1 MSKRKNSRSSKQELR
16 KLNKQTWV
24 VTIFFAVIFFFMIG
38 YYAYFIAV
46 DSQEIASNSYNKRV
60 DEKQESIV
68 RGTIYASHG
77 EELAYTDTKGTTDN
91 LKDDKRCYPYGKTF
105 AHVVGITTHGKS
117 GLEKSCNFDLLSTR
131 DTPLQMIIND
141 FQGKKEKGADV
152 YTTLKVD
159 LQKSCYNA
167 LGERKGAVFA
177 MNPKTGAVLA
187 CASRPSYNPETIDSI
202 WKKLAKDSKDSRLVN
217 RGTQGKY
224 TPGSVFKVFT
234 AEEFIKEDSDYKK
247 FSYNCHG
254 YTTVGNAKIHCF
266 DGKAHYRVNLRDA
279 FAYSC
284 NSAFATIGR
293 ELNIGKFRNTCE
305 TALFNKDLPIEIE
318 KTQSKFNLNSDSN
331 EWDIASTSIGQ
342 GTTTVS
348 PAHMCMVA
356 SAIYNNG
363 VLMKPY
369 FVDSVV
375 NSYDVIVKTTDP
387 DEYKEI
393 IPEDEAKTLKSY
405 MRSVCK
411 YGTAR
416 MMAYSPYKAYGKTGT
431 AELNSKDDINSWF
444 IGFAKKG
451 KKKIAIAVCLEDIKQ
466 DSGSATSVAKEI
478 LDSYFN

>member
-1 MSKRKNSRSSKQELR
+1 
-16 KLNKQTWV
+16 
-24 VTIFFAVIFFFMIG
+24 MIG
-38 YYAYFIAV
+38 YYVYFIVV

-60 DEKQESIV
+60 DKKQEQIV
-68 RGTIYASHG
+68 RGTIYSNHG
-77 EELAYTDTKGTTDN
+77 DKLAYTDTRGTLDTT
-91 LKDDKRCYPYGKTF
+91 KDDKRIYPYGKTF

-141 FQGKKEKGADV
+141 FKGTREKGADV
-152 YTTLKVD
+152 YTTLKVN
-159 LQKSCYNA
+159 LQKNCYNA
-167 LGERKGAVFA
+167 LGDRKGAVFA

-187 CASRPSYNPETIDSI
+187 SVSKPSYNPETIDSI
-202 WKKLAKDSKDSRLVN
+202 WKRLAKSSKDSRLVN
-217 RGTQGKY
+217 RATQGKY
-224 TPGSVFKVFT
+224 TPGSVFKIFT
-234 AEEFIKEDSDYKK
+234 DLEFMKEDSDYKD
-247 FSYNCHG
+247 FHYNCHG
-254 YTTVGNAKIHCF
+254 FTKVGNAKIHCF
-266 DGKAHYRVNLRDA
+266 DGKAHYHVNLREA

-293 ELNIGKFRNTCE
+293 ELNIRKFRNTCE
-305 TALFNKDLPIEIE
+305 TALFNKDLPIDIE
-318 KTQSKFNLNSDSN
+318 STQSKFNLDSDSN

-356 SAIYNNG
+356 SAIYNKG
-363 VLMKPY
+363 VLMKPHL
-369 FVDSVV
+369 VDSVV
-375 NSYDVIVKTTDP
+375 NSYDVIVKTTEP

-393 IPEDEAKTLKSY
+393 IPEEEAKMLKSH

-416 MMAYSPYKAYGKTGT
+416 MMAYSSYKAYGKTGT
-431 AELNSKDDINSWF
+431 AELNSHDDINSWF
-444 IGFAKKG
+444 VGFAKKG

>member
-1 MSKRKNSRSSKQELR
+1 MSKRKNSQNSKSEKR

-24 VTIFFAVIFFFMIG
+24 VTVFFSIIFFFMIG
-38 YYAYFIAV
+38 YYVYFIVA
-46 DSQEIASNSYNKRV
+46 DSQEVASNSYNKRV
-60 DEKQESIV
+60 DDRQEKIQ

-77 EELAYTDTKGTTDN
+77 EKLAYSDSGSTGNKN
-91 LKDDKRCYPYGKTF
+91 RHYPYGKTF
-105 AHVVGITTHGKS
+105 AHVVGISTHGKS

-131 DTPLQMIIND
+131 DTPFQEIIND
-141 FQGKKEKGADV
+141 FKGTKEKGADV
-152 YTTLKVD
+152 YTTLKVG
-159 LQKSCYNA
+159 LQKNCYNA
-167 LGERKGAVFA
+167 LGDRKGAVFA

-187 CASRPSYNPETIDSI
+187 CVSRPSYNPETIDSI

-224 TPGSVFKVFT
+224 TPGSIFKTFT
-234 AEEFIKEDSDYKK
+234 ALEYMKEDSDFKDFK
-247 FSYNCHG
+247 YNCHG
-254 YTTVGNAKIHCF
+254 YTKVGNAKIHCF
-266 DGKAHYRVNLRDA
+266 DGKAHYQVNLRDA
-279 FAYSC
+279 YAYSC

-293 ELNIGKFRNTCE
+293 ELKMNKFRSTCE
-305 TALFNKDLPIEIE
+305 TALFNKELPLDIEST
-318 KTQSKFNLNSDSN
+318 KSRFNLDSDSG

-356 SAIYNNG
+356 SAIYNKG

-369 FVDSVV
+369 LIDSVV

-393 IPEDEAKTLKSY
+393 IPEEYAKKLKSY

-411 YGTAR
+411 YGTAN
-416 MMAYSPYKAYGKTGT
+416 MMAYSSYKAYGKTGT
-431 AELNSKDDINSWF
+431 AELNSEDDINSWF
-444 IGFAKKG
+444 MGFAKKG

-466 DSGSATSVAKEI
+466 GSGSATSVAKEI
-478 LDSYFN
+478 FDEYFN

>member
-1 MSKRKNSRSSKQELR
+1 
-16 KLNKQTWV
+16 
-24 VTIFFAVIFFFMIG
+24 MIG
-38 YYAYFIAV
+38 YYVYFIVV

-60 DEKQESIV
+60 DKKQEQIV
-68 RGTIYASHG
+68 RGTIYSNHG
-77 EELAYTDTKGTTDN
+77 DKLAYTDTRGTLDTT
-91 LKDDKRCYPYGKTF
+91 KDDKRIYPYGKTF

-141 FQGKKEKGADV
+141 FKGTREKGADV
-152 YTTLKVD
+152 YTTLKVN
-159 LQKSCYNA
+159 LQKNCYNA
-167 LGERKGAVFA
+167 LGDRKGAVFA

-187 CASRPSYNPETIDSI
+187 SVSKPSYNPETIDSI
-202 WKKLAKDSKDSRLVN
+202 WKRLAKSSKDSRLVN
-217 RGTQGKY
+217 RATQGKY
-224 TPGSVFKVFT
+224 TPGSVFKIFT
-234 AEEFIKEDSDYKK
+234 DLEFMKEDSDYKH
-247 FSYNCHG
+247 FHYDCHG
-254 YTTVGNAKIHCF
+254 YTKVGNAKIHCF
-266 DGKAHYRVNLRDA
+266 DGKAHYHVNLREA

-293 ELNIGKFRNTCE
+293 ELNIRKFRNTCE
-305 TALFNKDLPIEIE
+305 TALFNKDLPIDIE
-318 KTQSKFNLNSDSN
+318 STQSKFNLDSDSN

-356 SAIYNNG
+356 SAIYNKG
-363 VLMKPY
+363 VLMKPHL
-369 FVDSVV
+369 VDSVV
-375 NSYDVIVKTTDP
+375 NSYDVIVKTTEP

-393 IPEDEAKTLKSY
+393 IPEEEAKMLKSH

-416 MMAYSPYKAYGKTGT
+416 MMAYSSYKAYGKTGT
-431 AELNSKDDINSWF
+431 AELNSDDDINSWF
-444 IGFAKKG
+444 VGFAKKG

>member
-1 MSKRKNSRSSKQELR
+1 MSKRKNSQNSKSEKR

-24 VTIFFAVIFFFMIG
+24 VTVFFSIIFFFMIG
-38 YYAYFIAV
+38 YYVYFIVA
-46 DSQEIASNSYNKRV
+46 DSQEVASNSYNKRV
-60 DEKQESIV
+60 DDRQEKIQ

-77 EELAYTDTKGTTDN
+77 EKLAYSDSGSTGNKN
-91 LKDDKRCYPYGKTF
+91 RHYPYGKTF
-105 AHVVGITTHGKS
+105 AHVVGISTHGKS

-131 DTPLQMIIND
+131 DTPFQEIIND
-141 FQGKKEKGADV
+141 FKGTKEKGADV
-152 YTTLKVD
+152 YTTLKVG
-159 LQKSCYNA
+159 LQKNCYNA
-167 LGERKGAVFA
+167 LGDRKGAVFA

-187 CASRPSYNPETIDSI
+187 CVSRPSYNPETIDSI

-224 TPGSVFKVFT
+224 TPGSIFKTFT
-234 AEEFIKEDSDYKK
+234 ALEYMKEDSDFKDFK
-247 FSYNCHG
+247 YNCHG
-254 YTTVGNAKIHCF
+254 YTKVGNAKIHCF
-266 DGKAHYRVNLRDA
+266 DGKAHYQVNLRDA
-279 FAYSC
+279 YAYSC

-293 ELNIGKFRNTCE
+293 ELKMNKFRSTCE
-305 TALFNKDLPIEIE
+305 TALFNKELPLDIEST
-318 KTQSKFNLNSDSN
+318 KSRFNLDSDSG

-356 SAIYNNG
+356 SAIYNKG

-369 FVDSVV
+369 LIDSVV

-393 IPEDEAKTLKSY
+393 IPEEYAKKLKSY

-411 YGTAR
+411 YGTAN
-416 MMAYSPYKAYGKTGT
+416 MMAYSSYKAYGKTGT
-431 AELNSKDDINSWF
+431 AELNSDDDINSWF
-444 IGFAKKG
+444 MGFAKKG

-466 DSGSATSVAKEI
+466 GSGSATSVAKEI
-478 LDSYFN
+478 FDEYFN

>member
-1 MSKRKNSRSSKQELR
+1 MSRRKNSQSSKSEKR

-24 VTIFFAVIFFFMIG
+24 VTIFFSIIFFFMIG
-38 YYAYFIAV
+38 YYAFFIAF
-46 DSQEIASNSYNKRV
+46 DSQEVASNSYNKRV
-60 DEKQESIV
+60 DEKQEKIQ

-77 EELAYTDTKGTTDN
+77 EKLSYSDPGSTGNKN
-91 LKDDKRCYPYGKTF
+91 RHYPYGKTF
-105 AHVVGITTHGKS
+105 AHVVGITSHGKS

-152 YTTLKVD
+152 YTTLKVG
-159 LQKSCYNA
+159 LQKNCYNA
-167 LGERKGAVFA
+167 LGDRKGAVFA

-202 WKKLAKDSKDSRLVN
+202 WKKLVKDSKDSRLVN

-224 TPGSVFKVFT
+224 TPGSVFKIFT
-234 AEEFIKEDSDYKK
+234 DLEFMKEDSDFKDFKYYCK
-247 FSYNCHG
+247 G
-254 YTTVGNAKIHCF
+254 YTKVGNAKIHCF
-266 DGKAHYRVNLRDA
+266 DGKAHYNVNLKEA

-293 ELNIGKFRNTCE
+293 KLNIGKFRDTCE
-305 TALFNKDLPIEIE
+305 TALFNKDLPIDIE
-318 KTQSKFNLNSDSN
+318 STQSKFNLDSDSN
-331 EWDIASTSIGQ
+331 EWDVSSTSIGQ

-356 SAIYNNG
+356 SAIYNKG
-363 VLMKPY
+363 TLMKPY
-369 FVDSVV
+369 LVDSVV

-393 IPEDEAKTLKSY
+393 IPEEEAKYLKKE
-405 MRSVCK
+405 MRSVVTS
-411 YGTAR
+411 GTAT
-416 MMAYSPYKAYGKTGT
+416 MMAYSSYKAYGKTGT
-431 AELNSKDDINSWF
+431 AELNNNDDINSWF
-444 IGFAKKG
+444 VGFAKKG

-466 DSGSATSVAKEI
+466 GSSSATSVAKEI

>member
-1 MSKRKNSRSSKQELR
+1 M
-16 KLNKQTWV
+16 
-24 VTIFFAVIFFFMIG
+24 
-38 YYAYFIAV
+38 
-46 DSQEIASNSYNKRV
+46 
-60 DEKQESIV
+60 
-68 RGTIYASHG
+68 
-77 EELAYTDTKGTTDN
+77 
-91 LKDDKRCYPYGKTF
+91 
-105 AHVVGITTHGKS
+105 
-117 GLEKSCNFDLLSTR
+117 
-131 DTPLQMIIND
+131 
-141 FQGKKEKGADV
+141 
-152 YTTLKVD
+152 
-159 LQKSCYNA
+159 
-167 LGERKGAVFA
+167 
-177 MNPKTGAVLA
+177 
-187 CASRPSYNPETIDSI
+187 
-202 WKKLAKDSKDSRLVN
+202 
-217 RGTQGKY
+217 
-224 TPGSVFKVFT
+224 FT

-266 DGKAHYRVNLRDA
+266 DGKAHYHVNLRDA

-444 IGFAKKG
+444 VGFAKKG

-466 DSGSATSVAKEI
+466 DSGSATSVAKVI

>member
-1 MSKRKNSRSSKQELR
+1 MSRRKNSQSSKSEKR

-24 VTIFFAVIFFFMIG
+24 VTVFFSIIFFFMIG
-38 YYAYFIAV
+38 YYVYFIVA
-46 DSQEIASNSYNKRV
+46 DSQEVASNSYNKRV
-60 DEKQESIV
+60 DDRQEKIQ

-77 EELAYTDTKGTTDN
+77 EKLAYSDPGSTGNKN
-91 LKDDKRCYPYGKTF
+91 RHYPYGKTF
-105 AHVVGITTHGKS
+105 AHVVGISTHGKS

-131 DTPLQMIIND
+131 DTPFQEIIND
-141 FQGKKEKGADV
+141 FKGTKEKGADV
-152 YTTLKVD
+152 YTTLKVG
-159 LQKSCYNA
+159 LQKNCYNA
-167 LGERKGAVFA
+167 LGDRKGAVFA

-187 CASRPSYNPETIDSI
+187 CVSRPSYNPETIDSI

-224 TPGSVFKVFT
+224 TPGSIFKTFT
-234 AEEFIKEDSDYKK
+234 ALEFMKEDSDFKDFK
-247 FSYNCHG
+247 YNCHG
-254 YTTVGNAKIHCF
+254 YTKVGNAKIHCF
-266 DGKAHYRVNLRDA
+266 DGKAHYQVNLRDA
-279 FAYSC
+279 YAYSC

-293 ELNIGKFRNTCE
+293 ELKMNKFRSTCE
-305 TALFNKDLPIEIE
+305 TALFNKELPLDIEST
-318 KTQSKFNLNSDSN
+318 KSRFNLDSDSG

-356 SAIYNNG
+356 SAIYNKG

-369 FVDSVV
+369 LVDSVV

-393 IPEDEAKTLKSY
+393 IPEEYAKKLKSY

-411 YGTAR
+411 YGTAN
-416 MMAYSPYKAYGKTGT
+416 MMAYSSYKAYGKTGT
-431 AELNSKDDINSWF
+431 AELNSDDDINSWF
-444 IGFAKKG
+444 MGFAKKG

-466 DSGSATSVAKEI
+466 GSGSATSVAKEI
-478 LDSYFN
+478 FDEYLG

>member
-1 MSKRKNSRSSKQELR
+1 MSKRKNSRSSKSEKR

-24 VTIFFAVIFFFMIG
+24 VTVFFSIIFFFMIG
-38 YYAYFIAV
+38 YYVYFIVA
-46 DSQEIASNSYNKRV
+46 DSQEVASNSYNKRV
-60 DEKQESIV
+60 DDRQEKIQ

-77 EELAYTDTKGTTDN
+77 EKLAYSDPGSTGNKN
-91 LKDDKRCYPYGKTF
+91 RHYPYGKTF
-105 AHVVGITTHGKS
+105 AHVVGISTHGKS

-131 DTPLQMIIND
+131 DTPFQEIIND
-141 FQGKKEKGADV
+141 FKGTKEKGADV
-152 YTTLKVD
+152 YTTLKVG
-159 LQKSCYNA
+159 LQKDCYNA
-167 LGERKGAVFA
+167 LGDRKGAVFA

-187 CASRPSYNPETIDSI
+187 CVSRPSYNPETIDSI

-224 TPGSVFKVFT
+224 TPGSIFKTFT
-234 AEEFIKEDSDYKK
+234 ALEFMKEDSDFKDFK
-247 FSYNCHG
+247 YNCHG
-254 YTTVGNAKIHCF
+254 YTKVGKDKIHCF
-266 DGKAHYRVNLRDA
+266 DGKAHYNVNLRDA
-279 FAYSC
+279 YAYSC

-293 ELNIGKFRNTCE
+293 ELNMNKFRSTCE
-305 TALFNKDLPIEIE
+305 TALFNKELPLDIES
-318 KTQSKFNLNSDSN
+318 TQSKFNLDSDSS

-356 SAIYNNG
+356 SAIYNKG

-369 FVDSVV
+369 LVDSVV

-393 IPEDEAKTLKSY
+393 IPEENAKKLKSY

-411 YGTAR
+411 YGTAN
-416 MMAYSPYKAYGKTGT
+416 MMAYSSYKAYGKTGT
-431 AELNSKDDINSWF
+431 AELNSDDDINSWF
-444 IGFAKKG
+444 MGFAKKG

-466 DSGSATSVAKEI
+466 GSGSATSVAKEI
-478 LDSYFN
+478 FDEYFN

>member
-1 MSKRKNSRSSKQELR
+1 MSRRKNSQNSKSEKR

-24 VTIFFAVIFFFMIG
+24 VTVFFSIIFFFMIG
-38 YYAYFIAV
+38 YYVYFIVA
-46 DSQEIASNSYNKRV
+46 DSQEVASNSYNKRV
-60 DEKQESIV
+60 DDRQEKIQ

-77 EELAYTDTKGTTDN
+77 EKLAYSDPGSTGNKN
-91 LKDDKRCYPYGKTF
+91 RHYPYGKTF
-105 AHVVGITTHGKS
+105 AHVVGISTHGKS

-131 DTPLQMIIND
+131 DTPFQEIIND
-141 FQGKKEKGADV
+141 FKGTKEKGADV
-152 YTTLKVD
+152 YTTLKVG
-159 LQKSCYNA
+159 LQKNCYNA
-167 LGERKGAVFA
+167 LGDRKGAVFA

-187 CASRPSYNPETIDSI
+187 CVSRPSYNPETIDSI

-224 TPGSVFKVFT
+224 TPGSIFKTFT
-234 AEEFIKEDSDYKK
+234 ALEFMKEDSDFKDFK
-247 FSYNCHG
+247 YNCHG
-254 YTTVGNAKIHCF
+254 YTKVGNAKIHCF
-266 DGKAHYRVNLRDA
+266 DGKAHYQVNLRDA
-279 FAYSC
+279 YAYSC

-293 ELNIGKFRNTCE
+293 ELKMNKFRSTCE
-305 TALFNKDLPIEIE
+305 TALFNKELPLDIEST
-318 KTQSKFNLNSDSN
+318 KSRFNLDSDSG

-356 SAIYNNG
+356 SAIYNKG

-369 FVDSVV
+369 LVDSVV

-393 IPEDEAKTLKSY
+393 IPEEYAKKLKSY

-411 YGTAR
+411 YGTAN
-416 MMAYSPYKAYGKTGT
+416 MMAYSSYKAYGKTGT
-431 AELNSKDDINSWF
+431 AELNSEDDINSWF
-444 IGFAKKG
+444 MGFAKKG

-466 DSGSATSVAKEI
+466 GSGSATSVAKEI
-478 LDSYFN
+478 FDEYFN

>member
-1 MSKRKNSRSSKQELR
+1 
-16 KLNKQTWV
+16 
-24 VTIFFAVIFFFMIG
+24 MIG
-38 YYAYFIAV
+38 YYVYFIVV

-60 DEKQESIV
+60 DKKQEQIV
-68 RGTIYASHG
+68 RGTIYSNHG
-77 EELAYTDTKGTTDN
+77 DKLAYTDTRGTLDTT
-91 LKDDKRCYPYGKTF
+91 KDDKRIYPYGKTF

-141 FQGKKEKGADV
+141 FKGTREKGADV
-152 YTTLKVD
+152 YTTLKVN
-159 LQKSCYNA
+159 LQKNCYNA
-167 LGERKGAVFA
+167 LGDRKGAVFA

-187 CASRPSYNPETIDSI
+187 SVSKPSYNPETIDSI
-202 WKKLAKDSKDSRLVN
+202 WKRLAKSSKDSRLVN
-217 RGTQGKY
+217 RATQGKY
-224 TPGSVFKVFT
+224 TPGSVFKIFT
-234 AEEFIKEDSDYKK
+234 DLEFMKEDSDYKH
-247 FSYNCHG
+247 FHYDCHG
-254 YTTVGNAKIHCF
+254 YTKVGNAKIHCF
-266 DGKAHYRVNLRDA
+266 DGKAHYHVNLREA

-293 ELNIGKFRNTCE
+293 ELNIRKFRNTCE
-305 TALFNKDLPIEIE
+305 TALFNKDLPIDIE
-318 KTQSKFNLNSDSN
+318 STQSKFNLDSDSN

-356 SAIYNNG
+356 SAIYNKG
-363 VLMKPY
+363 VLMKPHL
-369 FVDSVV
+369 VDSVV
-375 NSYDVIVKTTDP
+375 NSYDVIVKTTEP

-393 IPEDEAKTLKSY
+393 IPEEEAKMLKSH

-416 MMAYSPYKAYGKTGT
+416 MMAYSSYKAYGKTGT
-431 AELNSKDDINSWF
+431 AELNSDDDINSWF
-444 IGFAKKG
+444 VGFAKKG

-478 LDSYFN
+478 IDSYFN